1 MDAID
6 EYLDSY
12 DAVKDLESD
21 LREANKR
28 KSKAKDAL
36 LEYLSAQGLS
46 SAGRGNRTLTTTQI
60 CYAKVDDFDLLRDW
74 VDAQGEPRSEYMEE
88 VFRKKQLNEIARE
101 VLKDAA
107 MGGESKMPPGL
118 GSYIQHRVTVRGGKI
133 KDEMYD
139 ELMGR
144 IDTLAKSNRGG

>member
-1 MDAID
+1 MDEIG

-46 SAGRGNRTLTTTQI
+46 SAGREGRTVTTTAI
-60 CYAKVDDFDLLRDW
+60 CYAKVEDYDMLRDW
-74 VDAQGEPRSEYMEE
+74 VDAQEEPRSEYMEE
-88 VFRKKQLNEIARE
+88 VFKKKVLNEMARMALKIAAERGT
-101 VLKDAA
+101 L
-107 MGGESKMPPGL
+107 SMPPGL
-118 GSYIQHRVTVRGGKI
+118 GSYIQHRITVRRGKSKEEFFANLLEAT
-133 KDEMYD
+133 KDE
-139 ELMGR
+139 
-144 IDTLAKSNRGG
+144 

>member
-12 DAVKDLESD
+12 DAVKEIEQV

-28 KSKAKDAL
+28 KAKAKDAL

-46 SAGRGNRTLTTTQI
+46 SAGRDGRTVTTTVI

-74 VDAQGEPRSEYMEE
+74 VDAQDEPRSEWMEE
-88 VFRKKQLNEIARE
+88 VFRKKVLNEMARE
-101 VLKDAA
+101 AMKDAA
-107 MGGESKMPPGL
+107 IRGKGTMPAGL
-118 GSYIQHRVTVRGGKI
+118 GSYVQHRITVRRGKSKSDMLESLGI
-133 KDEMYD
+133 IIPKLVE
-139 ELMGR
+139 
-144 IDTLAKSNRGG
+144 DT